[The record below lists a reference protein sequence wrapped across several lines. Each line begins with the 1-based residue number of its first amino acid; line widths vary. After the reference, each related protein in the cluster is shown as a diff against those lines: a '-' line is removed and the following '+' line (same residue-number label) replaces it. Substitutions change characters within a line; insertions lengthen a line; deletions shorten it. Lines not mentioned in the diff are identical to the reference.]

1 MKRNEPRLLVHEVT
15 VPQLQ
20 GWWRDDSD
28 LIAPQNVVVQNMTTG
43 ECVYSHFAE
52 MPDEDPHSHTNL
64 KGRFYERRK
73 KEEEAVNRNYNMYIM
88 S

>member
-1 MKRNEPRLLVHEVT
+1 MKRNEPRLKVHEVT
-15 VPQLQ
+15 TPQLQ

-28 LIAPQNVVVQNMTTG
+28 LMAPQNIQVKNMTTG
-43 ECVYSHFAE
+43 EIVQSHFAE
-52 MPDEDPHSHTNL
+52 PPSEDPHSHINL

-73 KEEEAVNRNYNMYIM
+73 KEEEAVNRNLWMYLM